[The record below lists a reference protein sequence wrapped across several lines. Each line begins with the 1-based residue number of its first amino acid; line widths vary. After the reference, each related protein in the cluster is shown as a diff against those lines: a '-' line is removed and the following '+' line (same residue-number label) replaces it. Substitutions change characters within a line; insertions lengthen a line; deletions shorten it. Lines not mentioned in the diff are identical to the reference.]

1 MNISQWTVI
10 WTHILIDT
18 FLSVIC
24 ITNPI
29 GSVESHV
36 MQQIPVE
43 LQINRQLELTN
54 EMSSVADLAAEK
66 P

>member
-1 MNISQWTVI
+1 M
-10 WTHILIDT
+10 IDT